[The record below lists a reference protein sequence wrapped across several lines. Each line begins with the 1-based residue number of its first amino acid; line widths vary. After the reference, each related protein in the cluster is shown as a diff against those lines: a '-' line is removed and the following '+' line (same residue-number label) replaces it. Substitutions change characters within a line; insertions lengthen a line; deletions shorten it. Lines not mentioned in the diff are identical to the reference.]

1 MTRNFPGWLT
11 YKGVS
16 ILPLVMALPLFI
28 LACSEHWSYDE
39 AMTYMNI
46 LDATPMEVIR
56 YEKYRFANNHVLN
69 SLYFLLMNKAGVTSL
84 LIYRLPNFLAF
95 FIYFWLISKLLKEQ
109 AGYQLR
115 HIDQLMLYLWPYA
128 VYFAQGRGY
137 AMALVC
143 MLGAL
148 VVLKR
153 YLDEGKPQQL
163 LGIVLLGGLS
173 SLSIFSFIFPFAAML
188 IVVGLLRFRWV
199 IRSPLQWPIY
209 ALALPVAWYIFDKGQ
224 VVSEYD
230 FSIIGGQSLLRGGTI
245 SSLVS
250 FLALNEIVPD
260 SLFLVLRVLI
270 IVTLIPALYLLVRQG
285 KIYVE
290 LTIALVTV
298 LLLVVAHYAFGAMY
312 PLYRSAAYLVI
323 LLLLAF
329 IYANFRKNIFYTL
342 HFSVIIACGL
352 IYMGYLFYFMSQK
365 SMDDV
370 LREIAA
376 EPGPVMIQDVHPA
389 PMAVNH
395 MRHLDSLDLDICI
408 TYDTLCFERQ
418 LDTAKYV
425 ICFQDMMAAAGR
437 KDEFELR
444 YKVATFFYFNKY
456 FYKHKSR

>member
-1 MTRNFPGWLT
+1 MQQYSSWLT
-11 YKGVS
+11 YRGVS
-16 ILPLVMALPLFI
+16 VLPLVMALPLFI

-69 SLYFLLMNKAGVTSL
+69 SLYFLVLNKAGVTSL
-84 LIYRLPNFLAF
+84 LAYRLPNFLAF

-109 AGYQLR
+109 PGYQLR

-173 SLSIFSFIFPFAAML
+173 SLSIFSFIFPFASML
-188 IVVGLLRFRWV
+188 IVAGLSRFRQV
-199 IRSPLQWPIY
+199 IKSPLQWLILV
-209 ALALPVAWYIFDKGQ
+209 LALPVAWYIFDKGR

-230 FSIIGGQSLLRGGTI
+230 YSIIGGQSLFRGGTL

-250 FLALNEIVPD
+250 FLALTDLVPNNV
-260 SLFLVLRVLI
+260 FLALKVLI
-270 IVTLIPALYLLVRQG
+270 LLTLAPALYLLIRRG
-285 KIYVE
+285 TMYLE
-290 LTIALVTV
+290 LTIALVTM

-329 IYANFRKNIFYTL
+329 TYSNFRKNVLYTL
-342 HFSVIIACGL
+342 HFSAITISGL
-352 IYMGYLFYFMSQK
+352 IFMGYLFYFMSQK

-370 LREIAA
+370 LNEIAA
-376 EPGPVMIQDVHPA
+376 DPGPVLIQDVHPA

-395 MRHLDSLDLDICI
+395 MRRQDSLDLNVCI
-408 TYDTLCFERQ
+408 TYDTPCFDRQ

-425 ICFQDMMAAAGR
+425 I
-437 KDEFELR
+437 
-444 YKVATFFYFNKY
+444 
-456 FYKHKSR
+456 

>member
-1 MTRNFPGWLT
+1 MAHNFPREFT

-69 SLYFLLMNKAGVTSL
+69 SLYFLVLNKAGVTSL
-84 LIYRLPNFLAF
+84 FVYRLPNFLAF

-109 AGYQLR
+109 VGYQLR

-153 YLDEGKPQQL
+153 YLDEGKPPQL

-188 IVVGLLRFRWV
+188 IVAGLSRFRQV
-199 IRSPLQWPIY
+199 IKSPLQWLILV
-209 ALALPVAWYIFDKGQ
+209 LALPVAWYIFDKGR

-230 FSIIGGQSLLRGGTI
+230 YSIIGGQSLFRGGTL

-250 FLALNEIVPD
+250 FLAITDLVPNNV
-260 SLFLVLRVLI
+260 FLALKVLI
-270 IVTLIPALYLLVRQG
+270 LLTLAPALYLLIRRG
-285 KIYVE
+285 MMYLE
-290 LTIALVTV
+290 LTIALVTM

-329 IYANFRKNIFYTL
+329 TYSNFRKNVLYTL
-342 HFSVIIACGL
+342 HFSAIAISGL
-352 IYMGYLFYFMSQK
+352 VFMGYLFYFMSQK

-370 LREIAA
+370 LNEIAA
-376 EPGPVMIQDVHPA
+376 GPGPVLIQDVHPA

-395 MRHLDSLDLDICI
+395 MRHQDSLDLNVCI
-408 TYDTLCFERQ
+408 TYDTPCFDRQ

-425 ICFQDMMAAAGR
+425 ICFQDRIAAAGR
-437 KDEFELR
+437 KNEFELR
-444 YKVATFFYFNKY
+444 YKVATFLYFNKY
-456 FYKHKSR
+456 FYKRK